1 MLYAARTKP
10 DCEST
15 CIGKHLATLTRAHV
29 PELLCEGE
37 APRVLPGHGGGGGRT
52 EVQAGLATYQV
63 QQEEPQGTKTHFKW

>member
-1 MLYAARTKP
+1 M
-10 DCEST
+10 S
-15 CIGKHLATLTRAHV
+15 V